1 MTKRDVNPPR
11 NFTQKEKTGSAVRVV
26 IEMLKEYIQILI
38 EKRQKLPM
46 SSTGKCYTWK
56 RYGNIINKAEQFLS
70 ILATYV
76 NSWNADKIAM

>member
-11 NFTQKEKTGSAVRVV
+11 NFTQKEKTGSAV

-46 SSTGKCYTWK
+46 SSRGKCYSWK